1 MKFNPLKTR
10 FGKLIDGLTKLDIDK
25 ESQEHI
31 ISLITQ
37 FEKSNLDTIEKLKR
51 DKKLELNKINGGLK
65 QAINSH
71 GPITK
76 ELIGSASKRIYGSL
90 LSNTPKK
97 SFLTRLIDFF
107 KNLVN

>member
-10 FGKLIDGLTKLDIDK
+10 FGKLTNGLTNLNLDN
-25 ESQEHI
+25 ETQQHI
-31 ISLITQ
+31 LSLIVQ
-37 FEKSNLDTIEKLKR
+37 FEKDNLETIDKLKR
-51 DKKLELNKINGGLK
+51 EKKVELNKINGGLK

-90 LSNTPKK
+90 LSNTNKK
-97 SFLTRLIDFF
+97 SLITRFIGFF
-107 KNLVN
+107 KNLFK

>member
-31 ISLITQ
+31 ISLINQ
-37 FEKSNLDTIEKLKR
+37 YEKSNLETIEKLKR
-51 DKKLELNKINGGLK
+51 NKKVELNKINGGLK
-65 QAINSH
+65 QAINAH

-76 ELIGSASKRIYGSL
+76 ELIGSASKRIYGSI
-90 LSNTPKK
+90 LSNDKP
-97 SFLTRLIDFF
+97 SFFQRVINFF
-107 KNLVN
+107 KKMFN